1 MIAFTIIIAIL
12 FLVGLKSQDF
22 RPFDKDKVVVLKP
35 FLALGI
41 VLSHL
46 SSYSIYLHD
55 FQRWGPLIVGIFFFI
70 SGYGLSYS
78 LHYKV
83 GYIRN
88 FFLHRI
94 AKALLLP
101 YMGALLFYFVL
112 NGNWSDYSFFD
123 HISRSSGPSLIPN
136 DWFIFALVYCY
147 MVFWIGAEC
156 KAPLLRRTVLF
167 AGPLLLVVF
176 TAGMGY
182 GRNWWVCTMAFAVG
196 AFYQN
201 WESAILRIISNRK
214 GYIASNFA
222 CFLLFAVLIA
232 CSALFGNIIS
242 TILAYSLLP
251 LWVVAILV
259 PLDCSKAAKNR
270 IVFFGGTIS
279 YEVYLVHGIVMNY
292 LNRHT
297 SLDSMAFAVVTLIT
311 SFIVAV
317 LLKYMVSFVGRITER
332 ALSLLTGNY
341 AKNI

>member
-1 MIAFTIIIAIL
+1 MIAFTIIITIL
-12 FLVGLKSQDF
+12 FFVGLKSQNF

-46 SSYSIYLHD
+46 SGYSIYLHD
-55 FQRWGPLIVGIFFFI
+55 FQRWGPLIVGVFFFI

-78 LHYKV
+78 LHYKI

-112 NGNWSDYSFFD
+112 NGNWSDYSFYD
-123 HISRSSGPSLIPN
+123 HIVRSSGPSLIPN

-147 MVFWIGAEC
+147 IVFWIGAKC
-156 KAPLLRRTVLF
+156 KTTSLRRTVLF
-167 AGPLLLVVF
+167 VGPLLLVVF
-176 TAGMGY
+176 TCWMGW
-182 GRNWWVCTMAFAVG
+182 GRNWWACTMGFAVG
-196 AFYQN
+196 AFFQN
-201 WESAILRIISNRK
+201 REPAILQMISSRK
-214 GYIASNFA
+214 GYIVSNFA

-242 TILAYSLLP
+242 TVLAYSLLP

-259 PLDCSKAAKNR
+259 PFDCGKAAKTGL
-270 IVFFGGTIS
+270 FLLGAIS
-279 YEVYLVHGIVMNY
+279 YEVYLVHGIVMDY

-297 SLDSMAFAVVTLIT
+297 SLDGMAFAAVTLIM
-311 SFIVAV
+311 SLFAAV
-317 LLKYMVSFVGRITER
+317 LLKYMVYFVSRITER
-332 ALSLLTGNY
+332 ALSLLTGSS
-341 AKNI
+341 AKNT